1 MNELAQ
7 NHKKLVSQIFNDT
20 ADLYATVGPNFFNYF
35 GKKIVE
41 YAEID
46 DNDIVLDAACGRG
59 ASLFHAI
66 KKLGKSGK
74 IIGIDLASKMIEK
87 TKIEI
92 ENLCIRNIELY
103 EMDIE
108 ELALPSNKFDVVL
121 CGFSLFFLPDIKK
134 ALNEI
139 NRVIKPGGVF
149 VASTFGARDVRW
161 KPILELIGH
170 YQENLKPIALVKTQM
185 FDSKE
190 EIINYYKTA
199 GFIVIEISTE
209 EKEFYYKD
217 EEEWWQSIWSHGY
230 RGFLKRLDEKTL
242 KKFREESFKILSNI
256 KNENRLPENFSVLIT
271 KARKKFTS

>member
-87 TKIEI
+87 TKMEI
-92 ENLCIRNIELY
+92 DNLIIRNIELY
-103 EMDIE
+103 EMDVE
-108 ELALPSNKFDVVL
+108 ELALPSNKFNVVL

-185 FDSKE
+185 LDSKE
-190 EIINYYKTA
+190 EIINYYETA
-199 GFIVIEISTE
+199 GFISIEVSIE

-242 KKFREESFKILSNI
+242 KKFKEESFKILSNI

>member
-108 ELALPSNKFDVVL
+108 ELALPSNNFDVVL

-190 EIINYYKTA
+190 EIVNYYKTA
-199 GFIVIEISTE
+199 GFIAIQISTE

-242 KKFREESFKILSNI
+242 KKFKEESFKILSNI

>member
-35 GKKIVE
+35 GNKIVE

-46 DNDIVLDAACGRG
+46 DCDVVLDAACGRG
-59 ASLFHAI
+59 ASLIPAI

-134 ALNEI
+134 
-139 NRVIKPGGVF
+139 
-149 VASTFGARDVRW
+149 D
-161 KPILELIGH
+161 
-170 YQENLKPIALVKTQM
+170 
-185 FDSKE
+185 
-190 EIINYYKTA
+190 
-199 GFIVIEISTE
+199 
-209 EKEFYYKD
+209 
-217 EEEWWQSIWSHGY
+217 
-230 RGFLKRLDEKTL
+230 
-242 KKFREESFKILSNI
+242 
-256 KNENRLPENFSVLIT
+256 
-271 KARKKFTS
+271 